1 MANAPQTEPMF
12 KHLFL
17 TAFVITFI
25 GFVSVAMAQT
35 SNPSKMVRQN
45 VELDTKEFPCL
56 EEYGNLKKRP
66 KRGFVGVG
74 SIIRDASLSRY
85 EKIWADQVDVGFA
98 RDRARDLKHLGGNV
112 ELKITVE
119 MLPRGQV
126 GSIEIDRSSGFEK
139 LDTAAVASI
148 KDSVPFV
155 SFPQELCMKFDIL
168 HLVSTIQFTSS
179 GARLKRTQI
188 E

>member
-1 MANAPQTEPMF
+1 MF
-12 KHLFL
+12 NHLFL

-25 GFVSVAMAQT
+25 GFVSAAMAQT
-35 SNPSKMVRQN
+35 SNPSKTVRQN
-45 VELDTKEFPCL
+45 VESDTKEFPCL

-66 KRGFVGVG
+66 KRVFVGVG
-74 SIIRDASLSRY
+74 SKIGDASLSRY
-85 EKIWADQVDVGFA
+85 EKIWADQVDAGFE
-98 RDRARDLKHLGGNV
+98 RNRARDLKHLGGNV

-119 MLPRGQV
+119 ILPRGQV
-126 GSIEIDRSSGFEK
+126 GSIEIDRSSGFED

-148 KDSVPFV
+148 KGSAPFA
-155 SFPQELCMKFDIL
+155 SFPQDMCMKFDIL

-179 GARLKRTQI
+179 GGRLKRAQI